1 MSGFV
6 GADVEALRLLGAQL
20 GSQAEELE
28 GLTKRLTARVESAQ
42 WRGPDG
48 DRFRSDWSGR
58 YSAMI
63 RSAAFAIRG
72 ASEAAKSNAAQQDSA
87 SGANDGI
94 DSLIHSAPTPA
105 PGFTFGDDPGMTPGL
120 HFSPDQPVL
129 GDPGMTPNG
138 IELTP
143 DQIQAITDSLGN

>member
-6 GADVEALRLLGAQL
+6 GADVEALRLLGTQL
-20 GSQAEELE
+20 GSQAGELE
-28 GLTKRLTARVESAQ
+28 GLIKRLTTRVESAQ

-72 ASEAAKSNAAQQDSA
+72 ASEAAKSNAAQQDSV
-87 SGANDGI
+87 SGASDGFA
-94 DSLIHSAPTPA
+94 SLIHNISGLGPVQGNGPGETPR
-105 PGFTFGDDPGMTPGL
+105 L
-120 HFSPDQPVL
+120 HFAPDQPVL
-129 GDPGMTPNG
+129 GDPGISPSG
-138 IELTP
+138 VKLTP
-143 DQIQAITDSLGN
+143 DQVQGITDSLGN